1 VLAGD
6 SVARLAVA
14 YGWQGVFVSLAAVS
28 AVAAVCAA
36 VLHGLNTRA
45 AQTRA
50 MPTTAAAE
58 TTRG

>member
-1 VLAGD
+1 VT
-6 SVARLAVA
+6 RLAVA
-14 YGWQGVFVSLAAVS
+14 HGWQGVFVSLAAVS

-36 VLHGLNTRA
+36 VLHGLSTRA